1 MSESERESARA
12 HERGNC
18 CTIARSATQHTHAR
32 MPRCAAARER
42 AQSLHLSFYCPSQMN
57 EKSTDRAKSL
67 KCTLQQNVCGLES
80 GLCVRAMKAV
90 DDAANVTA
98 SVDTPLME
106 ENMNTMMGRIKQ
118 LEEHATIIQKT
129 WRMFSAKNNLLFC
142 PLYHIDLDLKCDD
155 GYHKH
160 SIFCWELTV
169 PTSKAKEVKEVHLH
183 DYDLKFVQ
191 ITVDGDSTH
200 FAMTLCESAHQDEM
214 NYLHEHGWM
223 EDGDYDYDTDDFNNN
238 YDDLPIKIKL
248 KVIDSDGK
256 RAWLNKAIAA
266 ATMIQKTWRMF
277 SGAKV
282 WRCNDALSEK
292 DTTEGDSSSKEAS
305 PSEYSDSSASS
316 SESSDDEF
324 DVDELDQ
331 AAAADHYEGMAMR
344 TRGAVALALVV
355 VLAVA
360 VALARQSKP

>member
-1 MSESERESARA
+1 
-12 HERGNC
+12 
-18 CTIARSATQHTHAR
+18 
-32 MPRCAAARER
+32 
-42 AQSLHLSFYCPSQMN
+42 
-57 EKSTDRAKSL
+57 
-67 KCTLQQNVCGLES
+67 
-80 GLCVRAMKAV
+80 MKAV

-98 SVDTPLME
+98 SVDTSLME

-118 LEEHATIIQKT
+118 LEEHATI
-129 WRMFSAKNNLLFC
+129 
-142 PLYHIDLDLKCDD
+142 
-155 GYHKH
+155 
-160 SIFCWELTV
+160 
-169 PTSKAKEVKEVHLH
+169 
-183 DYDLKFVQ
+183 
-191 ITVDGDSTH
+191 
-200 FAMTLCESAHQDEM
+200 
-214 NYLHEHGWM
+214 
-223 EDGDYDYDTDDFNNN
+223 
-238 YDDLPIKIKL
+238 
-248 KVIDSDGK
+248 
-256 RAWLNKAIAA
+256 
-266 ATMIQKTWRMF
+266 IQKTWRMF

-305 PSEYSDSSASS
+305 PSEYSDSSASSSESSDDDDVDDDKPDTSQLFRGCLDGQTRTMSEFLDLREKLCYDEFRQLQEDVKRKMKDVTNNEEVEKLRKEFREKLADLTRWVKGDITTIVVAFQNASSTSS

>member
-1 MSESERESARA
+1 M
-12 HERGNC
+12 
-18 CTIARSATQHTHAR
+18 
-32 MPRCAAARER
+32 
-42 AQSLHLSFYCPSQMN
+42 
-57 EKSTDRAKSL
+57 
-67 KCTLQQNVCGLES
+67 
-80 GLCVRAMKAV
+80 
-90 DDAANVTA
+90 
-98 SVDTPLME
+98 
-106 ENMNTMMGRIKQ
+106 
-118 LEEHATIIQKT
+118 
-129 WRMFSAKNNLLFC
+129 
-142 PLYHIDLDLKCDD
+142 
-155 GYHKH
+155 
-160 SIFCWELTV
+160 
-169 PTSKAKEVKEVHLH
+169 
-183 DYDLKFVQ
+183 
-191 ITVDGDSTH
+191 
-200 FAMTLCESAHQDEM
+200 
-214 NYLHEHGWM
+214 
-223 EDGDYDYDTDDFNNN
+223 
-238 YDDLPIKIKL
+238 

>member
-1 MSESERESARA
+1 
-12 HERGNC
+12 
-18 CTIARSATQHTHAR
+18 
-32 MPRCAAARER
+32 
-42 AQSLHLSFYCPSQMN
+42 MN
-57 EKSTDRAKSL
+57 EKRTDRAKSL

-98 SVDTPLME
+98 SVDTSLME

-118 LEEHATIIQKT
+118 LEEHATI
-129 WRMFSAKNNLLFC
+129 
-142 PLYHIDLDLKCDD
+142 
-155 GYHKH
+155 
-160 SIFCWELTV
+160 
-169 PTSKAKEVKEVHLH
+169 
-183 DYDLKFVQ
+183 
-191 ITVDGDSTH
+191 
-200 FAMTLCESAHQDEM
+200 
-214 NYLHEHGWM
+214 
-223 EDGDYDYDTDDFNNN
+223 
-238 YDDLPIKIKL
+238 
-248 KVIDSDGK
+248 
-256 RAWLNKAIAA
+256 
-266 ATMIQKTWRMF
+266 IQKTWRMF